1 VEILCW
7 LITAYM
13 VVLAGRAVFS
23 WFPPGEPGS
32 FTFGVSRILFE
43 LTEPVLA
50 PVRSIIPPA
59 GMFDLS
65 FIVVWIGLFILR
77 SFICAG

>member
-1 VEILCW
+1 MSLLCAAITVYLVIL
-7 LITAYM
+7 A
-13 VVLAGRAVFS
+13 ARAVFS

-32 FTFGVSRILFE
+32 FTFGLARLLFE

-50 PVRSIIPPA
+50 PARRVIPPA

-65 FIVVWIGLFILR
+65 FILVFLGLVILR
-77 SFICAG
+77 GVIC

>member
-1 VEILCW
+1 VGLLCA
-7 LITAYM
+7 LITVYLI
-13 VVLAGRAVFS
+13 VLAGRAIFS

-32 FTFGVSRILFE
+32 FSFGASRLLFE

-50 PVRSIIPPA
+50 PVRKIIPPA

-65 FIVVWIGLFILR
+65 FFVVWIGLFIVR
-77 SFICAG
+77 GVIC

>member
-1 VEILCW
+1 VSSLLCAF
-7 LITAYM
+7 LTVYLL
-13 VVLAGRAVFS
+13 VLLGRAIFS

-32 FTFGVSRILFE
+32 FSFGLSRLLFD

-50 PVRSIIPPA
+50 PVRRMIPPA

-65 FIVVWIGLFILR
+65 FIVVMVGLFILR
-77 SFICAG
+77 EALCR